1 MARKQSLK
9 VPVDCTCYV
18 SGDTRCRCCGA
29 SLVMPTHALTR
40 GLVSILLACAYTA
53 RHNDTYIVDT
63 NDVELT
69 YSQLCNLQKLRYFGL
84 MVMLVED
91 GKHVP
96 RHWVI
101 TTRGW
106 QFLARETK
114 VFKQMRTFRNRI
126 VHWDEV
132 EATEIPMVT
141 IDEVMQSKQD
151 PYWQQHSDFAN
162 WQEYANPQE
171 RLL

>member
-1 MARKQSLK
+1 MKKPSLK
-9 VPVDCTCYV
+9 VPDDCTCYV
-18 SGDTRCRCCGA
+18 VGDQRCRCCGA
-29 SLVMPTHALTR
+29 SLIMPTHSLTK
-40 GLVSILLACAYTA
+40 GLVGILLACAYVA
-53 RHNDTYIVDT
+53 RKNGGYIIDTRDVD
-63 NDVELT
+63 LS

-84 MVMLVED
+84 MVMLTED

-106 QFLARETK
+106 EFLAKEKR

-126 VHWDEV
+126 VHWDET
-132 EATEIPMVT
+132 EADDVPMVS

-151 PYWQQHSDFAN
+151 PYWQQHSDFTG
-162 WQEYANPQE
+162 WREYANPQT
-171 RLL
+171 RLI